1 MENLMKTFE
10 LHHFVK
16 YIVLKVDLFES
27 EIIDEQHFAISDEVG
42 IARLKRKYNRRDD
55 CVLVRIEM

>member
-1 MENLMKTFE
+1 MENLMKTLE
-10 LHHFVK
+10 LQPFIK
-16 YIVLKVDLFES
+16 YVVLKVDLFES
-27 EIIDEQHFAISDEVG
+27 EIIDEQHFDPSDEVG